1 MVSASR
7 MGLLD
12 ILYVQSALR
21 SIVLKLP
28 SVAWPDTICMPW
40 KCLRGIYLD
49 THARTHERKWYLQ
62 NIYNILQTKMPF
74 YCVYVFVLGEQQYLH
89 GPRIPNTQRFQWLSV
104 RELLLRE
111 QILMVSECPERSAGL
126 TTANPK
132 QRHFPLAFVSSL
144 I

>member
-1 MVSASR
+1 

-28 SVAWPDTICMPW
+28 SAAWPDTICMPW

-62 NIYNILQTKMPF
+62 NIYVTNGNAVLL
-74 YCVYVFVLGEQQYLH
+74 CVCVCAWRTAVLARPQDPKH
-89 GPRIPNTQRFQWLSV
+89 AKISV
-104 RELLLRE
+104 A
-111 QILMVSECPERSAGL
+111 VCSGAPVAG
-126 TTANPK
+126 AD
-132 QRHFPLAFVSSL
+132 FDGF
-144 I
+144 